1 MHGLYY
7 DLTNVTKL
15 KIQFNTIT
23 WTLCGLFFWPK
34 MNHSLVHMP
43 YFQLVGRLCRLCRLF
58 IMYIINLPHSSWIIN
73 LSLESYLP
81 MD

>member
-34 MNHSLVHMP
+34 MSHSLVHMP
-43 YFQLVGRLCRLCRLF
+43 YFQLVGRLCRLYCLF
-58 IMYIINLPHSSWIIN
+58 IMYIINLPHSSWIPKD
-73 LSLESYLP
+73 LESYLP